1 MEQPQAM
8 LGPKHANSN
17 FVILFTALWDDV
29 ELDLTLEIGF
39 LGVKLPHLCKNGI
52 SSLLIKQE
60 ID

>member
-17 FVILFTALWDDV
+17 FVILFTALWDEV

-39 LGVKLPHLCKNGI
+39 LGVKLPHLYKDGI
-52 SSLLIKQE
+52 ASLLIKQE